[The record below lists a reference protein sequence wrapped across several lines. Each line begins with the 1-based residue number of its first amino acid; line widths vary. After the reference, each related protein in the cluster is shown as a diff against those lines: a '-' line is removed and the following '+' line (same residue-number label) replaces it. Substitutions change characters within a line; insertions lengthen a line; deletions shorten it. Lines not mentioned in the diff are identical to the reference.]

1 MPRPV
6 PHVRVVACL
15 LASVLT
21 LAAATDALA
30 QMAGIVRG
38 TVTDAQGKPVEG
50 AKVTLAFQGGLT
62 RSYETTTDKS
72 GVYSQIGLAPG
83 PYAVTASK
91 EGIGSKTA
99 EVTIKVGA
107 RMTVNLDL
115 APVPAAAASSPAA
128 KAFQAAVAASKEGR
142 HTDAIAGFEEAL
154 RADPACYDC
163 QYNIGLVYTTL
174 KQYDKAEAALGK
186 ARELKPGAPE
196 PLEAL
201 AAVYNATRRF
211 DEAAKASEAAG
222 GLRGGSAGGAGGG
235 NAGAVFDQGLVLWN
249 AGKLDEA
256 LAKFNETLKLDPS
269 HGEAHYWLGM
279 GHLNQGRMA
288 EAAQELELYIA
299 REPGGRFADKAKA
312 LLPQIK
318 KPGDR

>member
-6 PHVRVVACL
+6 PQTRVVACL

-21 LAAATDALA
+21 LAAAAEVLAA

-38 TVTDAQGKPVEG
+38 TVTDAEGKPVEG

-72 GVYSQIGLAPG
+72 GVYAQIGLAPG

-91 EGIGSKTA
+91 EGVGMKTA
-99 EVTIKVGA
+99 EVTIKPGA

-128 KAFQAAVAASKEGR
+128 KAFQAAVAASREGR
-142 HTDAIAGFEEAL
+142 HADAIAGFEEAL

-163 QYNIGLVYTTL
+163 QYNLGLAYTSA
-174 KQYDKAEAALGK
+174 KQYDKAEAALDAAK
-186 ARELKPGAPE
+186 QMKPEAPE
-196 PLEAL
+196 ALEGL

-211 DEAAKASEAAG
+211 DEAAKASEAAIK
-222 GLRGGSAGGAGGG
+222 LRGATGAAGGG
-235 NAGAVFDQGLVLWN
+235 NAAAVFDQGLVLWN
-249 AGKLDEA
+249 AGKIDEA
-256 LAKFNETLKLDPS
+256 LARFRETLTIDPN

-279 GHLNQGRMA
+279 GHLNQGRMP
-288 EAAQELELYIA
+288 EAAQELELYLA
-299 REPGGRFADKAKA
+299 REPGGRFAAQAKA

-318 KPGDR
+318 KPGA

>member
-38 TVTDAQGKPVEG
+38 TVTDGQGKPVEG

-72 GVYSQIGLAPG
+72 GVYAQIGLAPG

-99 EVTIKVGA
+99 EVTIKPGA

-115 APVPAAAASSPAA
+115 APVPATAASSPAA

-163 QYNIGLVYTTL
+163 QYNLGLAYTL
-174 KQYDKAEAALGK
+174 AKQYDKAEAALEAAK
-186 ARELKPGAPE
+186 KMKPEAPE

-211 DEAAKASEAAG
+211 DQAARASEAAG
-222 GLRGGSAGGAGGG
+222 GPRGGAAGGGVGSAGS
-235 NAGAVFDQGLVLWN
+235 VFDQGLALWN

-256 LAKFNETLKLDPS
+256 LAKFNETLKLDPN

-279 GHLNQGRMA
+279 GHLNQGRMT

-299 REPGGRFADKAKA
+299 REPGGRFAEKAKA

-318 KPGDR
+318 KPAAD